1 MTADKLPL
9 YLIDVS
15 GYIFRAYHALPPM
28 TAPDGT
34 PVNAVVGFCNMLFK
48 LQQAMPPGRVIAV
61 FDKARKTFRSEIYPS
76 YKAHRP
82 PAPNDLIPQFDLVR
96 EAVDAFGMARV
107 EQEGFEA
114 DDILASY
121 AASKYGDVVIVS
133 SDKDLYQLLDTGV
146 RLYDPMKN
154 KPIEA
159 ADVFEKFGVAA
170 DRVADVQALMG
181 DSTDNVP
188 GVPGIGAKTAAELIN
203 EYGSLEG
210 LLSRAAE
217 IKQNKRR
224 ETLLENAEKARISYQ
239 LVLLRRDVALPIPP
253 HDAPLFQPNADTLRP
268 FFERLGFKA
277 LLAKVGARH
286 EARGARPDETAEV
299 SSPTTAVTS
308 GSSSSLAPRA
318 SCLAPFTV
326 ETVLTESQLTA
337 WVASIRLWRRMVF
350 DLETTG
356 LNPQQDS
363 IVGIALAVEPGKA
376 CYIPLRFT
384 PTELGQEAATLL
396 PEQTVFAALLP
407 LLRDESILKIG
418 HNLKFDLQF
427 LMPES
432 IPNLADTMLMSYA
445 LNGAQHGHSMDELSA
460 LYLGHSPISFD
471 SVTNKGK
478 LTFDQVPLDTA
489 TQYAA
494 EDAAVT
500 LALWQLFSVRLG
512 ERRAA
517 MVYQDIELPLMPIL
531 AEMERTGI
539 AVDPGRLKALS
550 LHFGTGLEGLER
562 EITALAGH
570 SFNIASPKQLGAVL
584 FDELGLPGG
593 KKSKTGQYKTD
604 SDVLESLAEQ
614 GFNIAEKVLSWR
626 GLAKLKSTYTDALQ
640 HEISPKTGRIHT
652 HFLQTVTTTGR
663 LSCAAPNLQ
672 NIPIRSPEG
681 REIRTAFIAKPGCIL
696 ISLDYSQIELR
707 LLAHCANLPE
717 MQAAFASG
725 RDIHMETA
733 KTVFGEGNADTRRRA
748 KAVNFGIIY
757 GISAFGLAAQLGIP
771 QRDAQ
776 QVIDRYFAAYPGIRQ
791 YMDATIAFARKHGYV
806 ETLFGRT
813 VWTATI
819 NDKNG
824 GLRQFAERAA
834 INAPLQGT
842 AADIIKRAM
851 PRVVA
856 ALRAKGFAAQ
866 LILQV
871 HDELILEAP
880 LGEAEAVTALAKNIM
895 EQAALPVV
903 SLRVPLVVDA
913 GQGAHWG
920 AAH

>member
-1 MTADKLPL
+1 MTRPL

-48 LQQAMPPGRVIAV
+48 LQQTMPMGRVIAV
-61 FDKARKTFRSEIYPS
+61 FDKARKTFRSEIYPA

-82 PAPNDLIPQFDLVR
+82 PAPDDLIPQFDLVR

-121 AASKYGDVVIVS
+121 AAAGHGDVVIVS

-154 KPIEA
+154 KQIGDAE
-159 ADVFEKFGVAA
+159 VFEKFGVAA
-170 DRVADVQALMG
+170 NRVADVQALMG
-181 DSTDNVP
+181 DASDNVP

-203 EYGSLEG
+203 EYGSLEA

-224 ETLLENAEKARISYQ
+224 ETLMENAEKARISYQ
-239 LVLLRRDVALPIPP
+239 LVLLRRDVALPIAAN
-253 HDAPLFQPNADTLRP
+253 DAPLFQPNAETLRP

-277 LLAKVGARH
+277 LLAKLGTRH
-286 EARGARPDETAEV
+286 EARDASRDEIAEI
-299 SSPTTAVTS
+299 
-308 GSSSSLAPRA
+308 SSSTTTLTSA
-318 SCLAPFTV
+318 SPSSLAPFTV
-326 ETVLTESQLTA
+326 ETILTESQLAA

-356 LNPQQDS
+356 LNPRDDS

-384 PTELGQEAATLL
+384 PTELGQEAATLV
-396 PEQTVFAALLP
+396 PESTVFAALLP

-427 LMPES
+427 LEGVRVEGSGMPHAS
-432 IPNLADTMLMSYA
+432 PLTPSSPIPPYADTMLMSYA
-445 LNGAQHGHSMDELSA
+445 LNGAQHGHSMDELSS

-478 LTFDQVPLDTA
+478 LTFDQVPLETA

-500 LALWQLFSVRLG
+500 LALWQLFSARLG

-517 MVYQDIELPLMPIL
+517 TVYQDIELPLMPIL

-539 AVDPGRLKALS
+539 AVDPARLKALS
-550 LHFGTGLEGLER
+550 QQFGTGLEGLER

-570 SFNIASPKQLGAVL
+570 SFNIASPKQLGVVL

-604 SDVLESLAEQ
+604 SDVLESLAAQ
-614 GFNIAEKVLSWR
+614 GFTIAEKVLSWR

-672 NIPIRSPEG
+672 NIPIRSAEG
-681 REIRTAFIAKPGCIL
+681 REIRSAFIAKSGCIL

-791 YMDATIAFARKHGYV
+791 YMDTTIAFARKHGYV

-842 AADIIKRAM
+842 AADVIKRAM

-871 HDELILEAP
+871 HDELIL
-880 LGEAEAVTALAKNIM
+880 
-895 EQAALPVV
+895 
-903 SLRVPLVVDA
+903 
-913 GQGAHWG
+913 
-920 AAH
+920 